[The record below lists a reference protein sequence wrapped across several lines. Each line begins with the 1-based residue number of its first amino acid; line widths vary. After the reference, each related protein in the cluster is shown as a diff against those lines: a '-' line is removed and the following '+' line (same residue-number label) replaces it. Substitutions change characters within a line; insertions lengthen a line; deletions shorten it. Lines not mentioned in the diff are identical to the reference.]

1 MNLSNKISSRLTAI
15 FGCLFGFV
23 FLMTV
28 LGVVFNRSVYQY
40 TELALIAMIAAA
52 VALLVLIYRLLS
64 KHRKAVNDKFSVILV
79 VMALV
84 LMFVQLFVGV
94 SLRFDPIFDL
104 KAVFGGAEYWVQT
117 GGFADYSA
125 ENCHDNYFYIF
136 PNNTGTLF
144 IMYIILKG
152 ADALGISDAFSV
164 MMIVNSLVI
173 VGTMCLTAL
182 ICRRKFGAHIGI
194 FAAALF
200 LVSPPFWFMAPV
212 FYTDSL
218 SMIFPVAVYYL
229 IVCAEGRNGMLK
241 RLPYYV
247 AAGLLA
253 GVGALI
259 KPTVLI
265 ILIAAFI
272 YLLLRHRFKSVAALA
287 AVVVL
292 TVSLVMC
299 GFNGY
304 IYSNHLDKSKAEQM
318 NMPTE
323 YWLSL
328 GLSGNGRYNND
339 YFSLAFNEPDPE
351 LRKEKL
357 REVISDNLHEQGVE
371 GTLRLFATK
380 AAYLFGDGTYALSD
394 FLDDN
399 PLRESTLH
407 EYILFNGEHY
417 SVYSAVAT
425 ALFLAIQLFM
435 IAAVPLGKRQTDAFV
450 PLLCVFGLFIF
461 LMVWEANPR
470 YITNFIPMIFIAAS
484 AGIER
489 VANLFK
495 NSKG

>member
-1 MNLSNKISSRLTAI
+1 MNRHGKVSNWLTAA
-15 FGCLFGFV
+15 FGGAFGLV
-23 FLMTV
+23 FLITV
-28 LGVVFNRSVYQY
+28 LGAVFNRAVYEY
-40 TELALIAMIAAA
+40 TVPALILLIVAA
-52 VALLVLIYRLLS
+52 VAVLMLLYRALS
-64 KHRKAVNDKFSVILV
+64 KHHGFVERKFKTILV
-79 VMALV
+79 GMALL

-94 SLRFDPIFDL
+94 GLRFDPIYDL
-104 KAVFGGAEYWVQT
+104 KAVFGGAEHWVQT

-125 ENCHDNYFYIF
+125 DYCHDNYFYIF

-144 IMYIILKG
+144 LMYLILS
-152 ADALGISDAFSV
+152 AARAVGITDNFSV
-164 MMIVNSLVI
+164 MIVNCLLI
-173 VGTMCLTAL
+173 IGTMCLTAL

-200 LVSPPFWFMAPV
+200 LISPPFWFMAPV
-212 FYTDSL
+212 FYTDTL

-229 IVCAEGRNGMLK
+229 ILCAEDKRSVTR

-253 GVGALI
+253 GIGALI

-265 ILIAAFI
+265 ILIAVAICFALRRQFKN
-272 YLLLRHRFKSVAALA
+272 LLALA
-287 AVVVL
+287 AVAVL
-292 TVSLVMC
+292 AVSLIMG

-304 IYSNHLDKSKAEQM
+304 VYANHLDKATAEQM

-339 YFSLAFNEPDPE
+339 YFSLALGERDPE
-351 LRKEKL
+351 LRKQKL
-357 REVISDNLHEQGVE
+357 REVIAKNLDEQGVV

-399 PLRESTLH
+399 PVRRGALH
-407 EYILFNGEHY
+407 KFILFEGENY
-417 SVYSAVAT
+417 LAYATVAT
-425 ALFLAIQLFM
+425 ALFLAVLLFM
-435 IAAVPLGKRQTDAFV
+435 IAAVPLGKRQVDAFV
-450 PLLCVFGLFIF
+450 PLMCVFGLFLF

-484 AGIER
+484 AGAHRISA
-489 VANLFK
+489 VIK